1 MRSFSG
7 FVLLAGLGV
16 GLFVYLP
23 APVDRDITLDQAK
36 RSLVPK
42 VAASRP
48 STRAARPT
56 TQPTMRTFS
65 PGFQLTTLA
74 RKEPPSPRGIVK
86 VANDNT
92 ASVGGWQTS
101 AGVAATDGP
110 ASADDLIVDIQKQL
124 KRLGC
129 YYGRIDGSWG
139 EGTKEAVTYFTSRVN
154 AALPIDKPDPILL
167 TLLKAHNG
175 TSCGASATTCPAG
188 QAVAGDGRC
197 VAQTASYGSYAAPQ
211 SAPAAETLPWKAN
224 TNAAQAPQP
233 LFRPVPTSVI
243 SNEPLPGR
251 MAIGGP
257 KELPP
262 LDAANV
268 QPGYNGYTQ
277 QPGQTAA
284 LNPNGD
290 LGANAPAAAPA
301 QHKPRAEGR
310 RRSYRRGEG
319 PGTPRYNLLLS
330 LGGAY

>member
-1 MRSFSG
+1 MRSVSG

-36 RSLVPK
+36 RGVEQQ
-42 VAASRP
+42 AAESRP
-48 STRAARPT
+48 TARPA
-56 TQPTMRTFS
+56 QPVMRTFS
-65 PGFQLTTLA
+65 PGIQLAAVL
-74 RKEPPSPRGIVK
+74 RDKSPSRRG
-86 VANDNT
+86 VANVASDGST
-92 ASVGGWQTS
+92 SLGEWQTTSVGGASTG
-101 AGVAATDGP
+101 ANGA

-154 AALPIDKPDPILL
+154 AALPVDKPDPVLL
-167 TLLKAHNG
+167 TLLKAHGG
-175 TSCGASATTCPAG
+175 TSCGASASCPAG
-188 QAVAGDGRC
+188 QAATADGRC
-197 VAQTASYGSYAAPQ
+197 VAQTAAYGSHAGPQ
-211 SAPAAETLPWKAN
+211 SAPAPETLPWKAN
-224 TNAAQAPQP
+224 PNTAQAPQP
-233 LFRPVPTSVI
+233 LFRPVPTSII
-243 SNEPLPGR
+243 SSEPLPGR

-262 LDAANV
+262 VDAANA

-277 QPGQTAA
+277 QSGQTAA
-284 LNPNGD
+284 LSPDGD
-290 LGANAPAAAPA
+290 LGANAPAAAPT
-301 QHKPRAEGR
+301 QRKPRAESR
-310 RRSYRRGEG
+310 RRSYPRGEG